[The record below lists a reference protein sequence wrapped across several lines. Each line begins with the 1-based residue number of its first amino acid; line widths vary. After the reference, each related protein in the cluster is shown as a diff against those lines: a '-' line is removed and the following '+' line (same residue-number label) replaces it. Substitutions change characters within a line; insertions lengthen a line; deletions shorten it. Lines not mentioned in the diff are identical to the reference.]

1 MSQKAN
7 GAKWDLYFLI
17 GFLATTTLSVYVG
30 VVNALP
36 SEDEIMAKID
46 REAERINDIIDQKI
60 QNHPGLSD
68 FDGYCYNS
76 VEALELCQNE
86 IVNEMDPYY
95 EEAGERIWDNID

>member
-1 MSQKAN
+1 MPLKGN
-7 GAKWDLYFLI
+7 LYFLI
-17 GFLATTTLSVYVG
+17 GILATISINAFFG
-30 VVNALP
+30 VANALP

-76 VEALELCQNE
+76 VEALEQCQNE
-86 IVNEMDPYY
+86 IANEMEPYY
-95 EEAGERIWDNID
+95 DEAGKRVWDNTD